1 MRIALALRTG
11 ALCAALVTQAACGGG
26 SDEPE
31 IIPTGLPLPNL
42 LFVDSDSYFPLDKL
56 RSNGSYFVGNEPDFG
71 PRNPAYAT
79 NTRTESRWA
88 IDTSASVPAGH
99 TLSYSFKVSGVNVGA
114 AEVASLTSNL
124 RIQADTGL
132 ITQSCTG
139 FPNCYD
145 NHSAQ
150 DHEFLI
156 TATASVNG
164 NKGSLTRKFA
174 LRVRANN

>member
-1 MRIALALRTG
+1 MRIASVLRTWI
-11 ALCAALVTQAACGGG
+11 LCGTLVTQVACGG
-26 SDEPE
+26 SDDPD
-31 IIPTGLPLPNL
+31 IIPTGEALPNL
-42 LFVDSDSYFPLDKL
+42 SFADNDGYLPLDKL
-56 RSNGSYFVGNEPDFG
+56 NANGGFFAGSEPDFG
-71 PRNPAYAT
+71 PSNPAYSAGSK
-79 NTRTESRWA
+79 TESKWA
-88 IDTSASVPAGH
+88 INTAASVPAGH

-114 AEVASLTSNL
+114 DEVTSLTNNL

-145 NHSAQ
+145 NHDPQ

-164 NKGSLTRKFA
+164 SKGTLSRKFT

>member
-1 MRIALALRTG
+1 MRIAFVLRTWI
-11 ALCAALVTQAACGGG
+11 LCGTLVTQVACGG
-26 SDEPE
+26 SDDPD
-31 IIPTGLPLPNL
+31 IIPTGGALPNL
-42 LFVDSDSYFPLDKL
+42 AFADNDGYLPLDKL
-56 RSNGSYFVGNEPDFG
+56 KADGSFYAGNEPDFG
-71 PRNPAYAT
+71 TPNPAYAVSSK
-79 NTRTESRWA
+79 TESKWA
-88 IDTSASVPAGH
+88 IDTSASVPTGH

>member
-1 MRIALALRTG
+1 MRIAPALRTMG
-11 ALCAALVTQAACGGG
+11 LCAALVTQAACGGG

-31 IIPTGLPLPNL
+31 IIPTGSPLPNL
-42 LFVDSDSYFPLDKL
+42 SFTDSESYFPLDKL
-56 RSNGSYFVGNEPDFG
+56 KSDGSHFVGNEPDFG
-71 PRNPAYAT
+71 PRNPAYAA
-79 NTRTESRWA
+79 NNRTESQWA

-114 AEVASLTSNL
+114 AEVASLTNNL
-124 RIQADTGL
+124 RIQTNTGL

-139 FPNCYD
+139 YPNCYD

-150 DHEFLI
+150 DHNFQI

-164 NKGSLTRKFA
+164 NKGSLTRTFTFS
-174 LRVRANN
+174 VRANN

>member
-1 MRIALALRTG
+1 MRIAPALRTMG
-11 ALCAALVTQAACGGG
+11 LCAALVTQAACGGG
-26 SDEPE
+26 SDDAEVT
-31 IIPTGLPLPNL
+31 PTGSPLPNL
-42 LFVDSDSYFPLDKL
+42 AFIDSDSYFPLDKL
-56 RSNGSYFVGNEPDFG
+56 KADGSYFVGNEADFG
-71 PRNPAYAT
+71 PRNPAYAA
-79 NTRTESRWA
+79 NNRTESKWA

-99 TLSYSFKVSGVNVGA
+99 TLSYSFKVTGVNVGA

-150 DHEFLI
+150 DHEFQI

-164 NKGSLTRKFA
+164 NKGSLSRNFR

>member
-1 MRIALALRTG
+1 MRIAFVLRTLI
-11 ALCAALVTQAACGGG
+11 LCGTLVTQVACGG
-26 SDEPE
+26 SDDPD
-31 IIPTGLPLPNL
+31 IIPTGGALLNL
-42 LFVDSDSYFPLDKL
+42 TFADNDGYLPLDKL
-56 RSNGSYFVGNEPDFG
+56 KADGSFYEGNEPDFG
-71 PRNPAYAT
+71 ASNPAYAASKKA
-79 NTRTESRWA
+79 ESKWA
-88 IDTSASVPAGH
+88 IDTSASVPAGN

-114 AEVASLTSNL
+114 AEVARLTNNL

-145 NHSAQ
+145 NQAAQ

-156 TATASVNG
+156 TATASVTG
-164 NKGSLTRKFA
+164 NKGSLTRTFT